1 MSECNSKGQA
11 LDLSEDLMHY
21 ASRVLRLRDNSELR
35 VWNGR
40 GQEFMGT
47 LHYLSKKLA
56 EIRITEGPLPLQ
68 DTELMRPVWIA
79 QALPEGDK
87 MDWVLEKT
95 TELGAS
101 AFWPIQA
108 QRSVVRLNAERQEK
122 KAAHWERIVQAAS
135 LQSERQ
141 HLPQLHSAMSLE
153 AAFESIAK
161 QAPGAQLL
169 WFTPEASTT
178 LTQWCTGVS
187 GQLPVTQPLQTL
199 VICVGPEG
207 GWSGEE
213 TQWAVEHGA
222 VALQFSRRILRTET
236 FALACLSQLTALLQ
250 LESKA

>member
-1 MSECNSKGQA
+1 
-11 LDLSEDLMHY
+11 MHY

>member
-56 EIRITEGPLPLQ
+56 EIRITEGPLPLP

-87 MDWVLEKT
+87 MDWVLEKA
-95 TELGAS
+95 TELGAG

-122 KAAHWERIVQAAS
+122 KAAHWERVVQAAS

-141 HLPQLHSAMSLE
+141 HLPQLHSVMSLE

-169 WFTPEASTT
+169 WFTPEARTT
-178 LTQWCTGVS
+178 LTQWCAGVS
-187 GQLPVTQPLQTL
+187 GQLPVTQPLQPL